1 MNRTIKI
8 LFTAILIISLLV
20 FNGVRSAYAL
30 DGSRFFTWM
39 LFFSGLGSSF
49 AGAITHGQAN
59 ELYDEY
65 MHSAVQSGMDKSL
78 DKYDQKHKQSIIA
91 SRVGIGLT
99 FSAVLISLID
109 ASHIPQPEIQKTS
122 DAFGSRPA
130 NKDSQ
135 FTHAN
140 LQGSDISF
148 SVDQRF

>member
-65 MHSAVQSGMDKSL
+65 MHSAVQSEMDKSI
-78 DKYDQKHKQSIIA
+78 DKYDQKHQQSIIA
-91 SRVGIGLT
+91 SRVGVGLT
-99 FSAVLISLID
+99 ISAILISFID
-109 ASHIPQPEIQKTS
+109 ASHIPQPEVQKTS
-122 DAFGSRPA
+122 DAFGFHPA
-130 NKDSQ
+130 HQDGQ

-148 SVDQRF
+148 SIGQRF